1 MSFLKKFPQYA
12 PYVRQIRFIKL
23 FLYFFKLV
31 GSFLNVG
38 GVKEDKFYFWWKEGS
53 SVQGFW

>member
-1 MSFLKKFPQYA
+1 MSFLIKFLQYA

-23 FLYFFKLV
+23 FLYFLKPV

-38 GVKEDKFYFWWKEGS
+38 GVKEDKFYF
-53 SVQGFW
+53 